1 VLRNPPTYRY
11 FLVLPDG
18 EVAGPGVLVT
28 AVPNWEP
35 GEVFS
40 TGDGARWR
48 LLATETD
55 EDEFEFVVHGIGAIW
70 TVEPVD

>member
-1 VLRNPPTYRY
+1 MLRNPPTYRN
-11 FLVLPDG
+11 FLVLADG
-18 EVAGPGVLVT
+18 AVADPAVLVT

-55 EDEFEFVVHGIGAIW
+55 VDDEFALHGIGAIF